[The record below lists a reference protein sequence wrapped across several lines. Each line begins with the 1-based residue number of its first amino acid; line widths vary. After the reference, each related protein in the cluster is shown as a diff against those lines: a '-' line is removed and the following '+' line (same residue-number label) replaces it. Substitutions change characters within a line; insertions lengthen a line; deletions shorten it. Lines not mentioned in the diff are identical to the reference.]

1 MLLVILLSVLNVS
14 MFCLHRN
21 KKVKAFGKTFNR
33 VFSIL
38 LFISLL
44 LLGSYDYENCSFLV
58 VAIGLMYPIYIAY
71 NGLKAIYMGKEDII

>member
-1 MLLVILLSVLNVS
+1 MILILLLLILNIS

-21 KKVKAFGKTFNR
+21 KKVKVFGKTFNR
-33 VFSIL
+33 VFSII

-44 LLGSYDYENCSFLV
+44 LLGSYDFTNCNFLIV
-58 VAIGLMYPIYIAY
+58 SIGFLYPIYITY